1 MAKTCAPDTSGYE
14 VTLFRCAVSSLMAPL
29 STTKTA
35 VRRHVEA
42 TATAAAASTAVPVG
56 STCTISG
63 TSGAV
68 AVTSSTAA
76 ASAVAAALSAPA
88 VAAATSS
95 RTAMAAA
102 LAGDK
107 CMLGL
112 SGRSLCPLLLE
123 QVRVTRPYH
132 ADDLVPIFVFHGLQS
147 FL

>member
-14 VTLFRCAVSSLMAPL
+14 VTLLRCAVFSPMAPL
-29 STTKTA
+29 STAKTA

-42 TATAAAASTAVPVG
+42 TATSAAASADVPVG

-63 TSGAV
+63 TSGGV

-76 ASAVAAALSAPA
+76 ASTVAAALSPPA
-88 VAAATSS
+88 VAAATLS

-102 LAGDK
+102 FAGDK
-107 CMLGL
+107 CVLGL

-123 QVRVTRPYH
+123 QVRETRAYH